1 MFNFTF
7 YNFLLVFRQVFNL
20 KFFYILK
27 DVNKPINDVEIIDHC
42 FEKIK
47 DLKIKN
53 ICNYI
58 LDVTKSLKKELTIL
72 SFLLPF
78 SGMDRHRCN

>member
-1 MFNFTF
+1 M
-7 YNFLLVFRQVFNL
+7 FNL
-20 KFFYILK
+20 KFFYTLK
-27 DVNKPINDVEIIDHC
+27 YVNKPINDVEIIDHC

-58 LDVTKSLKKELTIL
+58 LDVTKSLKK
-72 SFLLPF
+72 
-78 SGMDRHRCN
+78 N